1 MAAIREDKN
10 VKSLG
15 HRWSLWA
22 GITGLALVGQIA
34 IAQST
39 TTHKPKSTA
48 KTTMAVWTPEVQQ
61 TLGLSASDF
70 TTVGL
75 NRLTKAQLATL
86 VAAAPD
92 QKKQVLTCPANGTAP
107 AGVLH
112 VLVTV
117 AGEDSTG
124 NIATAIR
131 TAVQSLTGVEVVDQ
145 PANADRAMHVVIQ
158 EQTMGK
164 RTIGFTAAYVTGT
177 PCGDSFGT
185 KKTDV
190 ELKGQLGTYTDPKG
204 ADLARD
210 LAGMLDQD
218 LRPLRTASLK

>member
-1 MAAIREDKN
+1 

-15 HRWSLWA
+15 PRRRLWS
-22 GITGLALVGQIA
+22 GIVGLVLVGQVA
-34 IAQST
+34 MAQST
-39 TTHKPKSTA
+39 TTHKPK
-48 KTTMAVWTPEVQQ
+48 TTPKPAMAVWTPDVQQ
-61 TLGLSASDF
+61 ILGLSATDF
-70 TTVGL
+70 TAAGL

-86 VAAAPD
+86 EAAAPY
-92 QKKQVLTCPANGTAP
+92 QKKHVLTCPANGTAP

-131 TAVQSLTGVEVVDQ
+131 TSVQSLSGVEVVDQ
-145 PANADRAMHVVIQ
+145 PANADRALHVVIQ
-158 EQTMGK
+158 EQTMNK

-177 PCGDSFGT
+177 PCGDSFGGKT
-185 KKTDV
+185 TDV

-218 LRPLRTASLK
+218 LQPLRTAAPK